1 MRINEI
7 SKRYAKALIL
17 FTEQN
22 SQTAEVLSELILIQ
36 AALSKDKDVS
46 QFFSNPTVSF
56 EKKQNTLASFFETV
70 NNTTKTFILLLI
82 EKNRFSNLEGIVQA
96 LQNYIDDKKGV
107 TRGEIRYASALTEKE
122 LESVEQ
128 ILSKKLNKKIILT
141 SQKDPSLLGGLV
153 AQVGGWTFDDSLK
166 AHLSKLEE
174 ILK

>member
-46 QFFSNPTVSF
+46 RFFSNPTVSF

-70 NNTTKTFILLLI
+70 NNITKTFILLLI

-96 LQNYIDDKKGV
+96 LQNYIDDKKCV
-107 TRGEIRYASALTEKE
+107 TRGEIRYASTLTEKE

-128 ILSKKLNKKIILT
+128 ILSKKL
-141 SQKDPSLLGGLV
+141 
-153 AQVGGWTFDDSLK
+153 
-166 AHLSKLEE
+166 
-174 ILK
+174 